1 MICSGG
7 GKEREGKEKRVKEKG
22 KVGSL
27 LSSRVLKQKPTACG
41 GCGCGT
47 LYHHIMFSPNPEK
60 TLVIPLSL
68 SLSLVS
74 NSP

>member
-1 MICSGG
+1 MALE
-7 GKEREGKEKRVKEKG
+7 EREGHDLQRRKGVKEKG

-27 LSSRVLKQKPTACG
+27 LSSRALKQKPTACG

-60 TLVIPLSL
+60 TLRYSSLSL
-68 SLSLVS
+68 SLSLI
-74 NSP
+74 